1 MVVVIVR
8 DGYRRNFRIAIYRDT
23 TPPYRDTYHEE
34 WNSLFAYFMVGYWL
48 ILLMEMVRD

>member
-1 MVVVIVR
+1 MGIAGIFVSRYIAIR
-8 DGYRRNFRIAIYRDT
+8 HHRIAIRITIYR
-23 TPPYRDTYHEE
+23 EE